1 MALSKITVLGD
12 GATTEFAIPFAL
24 GYIKEADV
32 TARVGTEVDGLGAP
46 VYRPLTFNTPGM
58 AIVGGPVVANTVP
71 IVFTRTVDRDSLEV
85 DFEDGDIL
93 TGENLNIAQKQS
105 LMLAQEALDGRF
117 APYADDIDLNDHR
130 IHNVL
135 DPLVSDDAATKNYV
149 DQNTGGA
156 MGWAAAAQASAILAG
171 SYVTTTAA
179 SATAAANSAILAQ
192 DWAARATDSAV
203 PGGGG
208 LFSARHYS
216 VKAAA
221 DRAAINAIYP
231 TLTAPDAFK
240 LLQVNAAGNGIQ
252 LITPSGSTGIIVVA
266 NRAALK
272 ALNPVST
279 TIAYLSVA
287 GRAGTFI
294 VAAGTAPLADTAE
307 GIYITSSTSGY
318 YWIRVFTGPAN
329 IFWFGASGK
338 GTIDD
343 ALTVTAALATSDEIY
358 LPAQHWDGTV
368 SNFRFSTSITLGQNK
383 TIIGD
388 PGKTQVTLVGSMAV
402 DVFIIVGSFVSIFN
416 LKIIGS
422 FNQTNTVFRMD
433 TTAVQV
439 QFTKI
444 QNCTTFYCYQVY
456 GDMNVSNIFTH
467 FYAIDNLHIQ
477 SQSRGVLFRKG
488 RAFIFFT
495 NVAWDYVGVVAASSN
510 LPIVALL
517 GNEGAIFT
525 NCDIL
530 GGTRVGMA
538 ARSGFYVE
546 TSAAVW
552 FIRCMA
558 DTMGGAGFYLK
569 DVDYAY
575 LDTCTASLC
584 WNGNLE
590 VNTGSRYITVSNC
603 YFGGAATDGGPGG
616 VPGILIASSGPV
628 TITGGFVVDC
638 TAAAIVTTGT
648 NSLIASGMQFR
659 GNTGNYNLAAG
670 AIVSRCILNNGSLL
684 DAGIGPAIG

>member
-12 GATTEFAIPFAL
+12 GVTTEFAIPFAL

-46 VYRPLTFNTPGM
+46 VYRTLTFNTPGM
-58 AIVGGPVVANTVP
+58 AIVGGAVVANGVP

-130 IHNVL
+130 IHNLL

-179 SATAAANSAILAQ
+179 SATAAADSAILAQ

-252 LITPSGSTGIIVVA
+252 LITPSGGSNGVTVVV
-266 NRAALK
+266 NRGALK

-279 TIAYLSVA
+279 TIAYMSA
-287 GRAGTFI
+287 PGRSGMFIVYAGTQP
-294 VAAGTAPLADTAE
+294 GPDTLE
-307 GIYITSSTSGY
+307 GIYIPSNTAGY
-318 YWIRVFTGPAN
+318 YWVRVFSGAAN
-329 IFWFGASGK
+329 VYWFGASGK
-338 GTIDD
+338 GSIDD
-343 ALTVTAALATSDEIY
+343 ATTIQAALQVANEVY
-358 LPAQHWDGTV
+358 LPEQHYDGTT
-368 SNFRFSTSITLGQNK
+368 SNFRLASTITLIQNK
-383 TIIGD
+383 TILGD
-388 PGKTQVTLVGSMAV
+388 PGKTQITLQPSMSV
-402 DVFIIVGSFVSIFN
+402 PVFDMTQSFISIFN
-416 LKIIGS
+416 LKIIGNS
-422 FNQTNTVFRMD
+422 TQTNVIFQIN
-433 TTAVQV
+433 TTGGVG
-439 QFTKI
+439 QFFKV
-444 QNCTTFYCYQVY
+444 QNCTTFYCYSIY
-456 GDMNVSNIFTH
+456 MDNNAANIFTH
-467 FYAIDNLHIQ
+467 FYAIDNLHIG
-477 SQSRGVLFRKG
+477 SLSRGVFFRKG
-488 RAFIFFT
+488 FAFVFFT
-495 NVAWDYVGVVAASSN
+495 NVAWDYVGVTAPSSN
-510 LPIVALL
+510 VPIVSIV
-517 GNEGAIFT
+517 GNQGCIFT

-530 GGTRVGMA
+530 GGTKVGMTS
-538 ARSGFYVE
+538 RFGYYVLNAE
-546 TSAAVW
+546 AVW

-558 DTMGGAGFYLK
+558 DTMGAEGWRIENSAY
-569 DVDYAY
+569 VY
-575 LDTCTASLC
+575 LDTCTSSLC
-584 WNGNLE
+584 ELGGIVMTSNSRYVTISNSYIGGSPGGTGGIPGISASASGPISVNGGIVRE
-590 VNTGSRYITVSNC
+590 NTGPAIT
-603 YFGGAATDGGPGG
+603 ATG
-616 VPGILIASSGPV
+616 ASSMLVG
-628 TITGGFVVDC
+628 
-638 TAAAIVTTGT
+638 
-648 NSLIASGMQFR
+648 GMQFR
-659 GNTGNYNLAAG
+659 ANSSNYDLSAG
-670 AIVSRCILNNGSLL
+670 SIVSRCILNNGSLL